1 MSVACLCILII
12 IFIFCCRRLERYW
25 LFGVQNFLTE
35 TLLLFHTLLFPMKED
50 ESLTRKEEFIKVN
63 RRKRKHREMKHEES
77 REKRQPSEIQHSES
91 VYQHYC
97 EAFGRLFFLEKKY
110 V

>member
-35 TLLLFHTLLFPMKED
+35 TLSLLHTFLFPMKED
-50 ESLTRKEEFIKVN
+50 ESVTQKKESIN
-63 RRKRKHREMKHEES
+63 MRKRKHREMKHGES
-77 REKRQPSEIQHSES
+77 STEKRQPIEIQTSES

>member
-1 MSVACLCILII
+1 
-12 IFIFCCRRLERYW
+12 
-25 LFGVQNFLTE
+25 
-35 TLLLFHTLLFPMKED
+35 MKED

-63 RRKRKHREMKHEES
+63 TRKRKHREMKHEES